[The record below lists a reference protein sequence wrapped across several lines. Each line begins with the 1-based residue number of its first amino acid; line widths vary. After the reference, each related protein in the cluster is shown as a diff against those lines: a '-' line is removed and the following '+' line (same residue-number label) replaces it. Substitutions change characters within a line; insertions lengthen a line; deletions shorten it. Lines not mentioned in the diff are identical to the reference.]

1 MDRTD
6 RIGRRLRLRDLQLL
20 DVVVR
25 SGSIA
30 KAAGQL
36 NLTQPAASKAI
47 TQLELA
53 IGVRLLDRSA
63 RGVVPT
69 TYGNALLRRGLTIFD
84 ELRQG
89 INDIEFLSDST
100 AGEVRVGCPEATLAG
115 LLPAIL
121 EQLGRQYLRLV
132 CSVTWLPPAIHPQLR
147 ELRER
152 RVDLLLM
159 RSFETN
165 AEHDLQAEL
174 LFHDAIRVAAGKRS
188 KWQRRRKIELS
199 ELVDEPW
206 IVTPPESE
214 PFMLLAQA
222 FEAKGLKVPSPSVV
236 STSVH
241 IANGLLPA
249 GRHVTILPES
259 ILRFG
264 TRRGDIKPLPVS
276 FPARPRP
283 IAIVT
288 LKNRTLSPG
297 ANLFIEA
304 ARQVTR
310 SLATANKKIVR
321 SR

>member
-1 MDRTD
+1 MDHAD
-6 RIGRRLRLRDLQLL
+6 RVGRRLRLRDLQLL
-20 DVVVR
+20 DAVVR

-36 NLTQPAASKAI
+36 SLTQPAASKAI
-47 TQLELA
+47 TQLELV

-63 RGVVPT
+63 RGVAPT
-69 TYGNALLRRGLTIFD
+69 PYGDALLKRGLTIFD

-121 EQLGRQYLRLV
+121 EQLGRQYPRLV
-132 CSVTWLPPAIHPQLR
+132 CSVTWLPPAIVPQLR

-159 RSFETN
+159 RSFEAN
-165 AEHDLQAEL
+165 AENDLQAEL

-188 KWQRRRKIELS
+188 KWHRRRKIDLS

-206 IVTPPESE
+206 IVTPPGSE
-214 PFMLLAQA
+214 PFMLLAEA
-222 FEAKGLKVPSPSVV
+222 FQAKGLKVPSPSVL

-241 IANGLLPA
+241 IANGLLPT

-264 TRRGDIKPLPVS
+264 TRRGDIKPLPVD
-276 FPARPRP
+276 FPAKPRP
-283 IAIVT
+283 IAIVA
-288 LKNRTLSPG
+288 LKNRTLSPA
-297 ANLFIEA
+297 ANLFVVA

-310 SLATANKKIVR
+310 SLATTNLKK
-321 SR
+321 

>member
-1 MDRTD
+1 MA
-6 RIGRRLRLRDLQLL
+6 
-20 DVVVR
+20 R

-47 TQLELA
+47 TQLEVA
-53 IGVRLLDRSA
+53 IGVRLLDRNA
-63 RGVVPT
+63 HGVAPT
-69 TYGNALLRRGLTIFD
+69 PYGNALLKRGLAIFD
-84 ELRQG
+84 EPRQG

-121 EQLGRQYLRLV
+121 EQLGRQYPRLV
-132 CSVTWLPPAIHPQLR
+132 CSVTWLPPAIDPQLR

-165 AEHDLQAEL
+165 AEDDLEAEL

-188 KWQRRRKIELS
+188 KWQRRRKIDLS

-206 IVTPPESE
+206 IVTPPGSE
-214 PFMLLAQA
+214 PFMLLAEA
-222 FEAKGLKVPSPSVV
+222 FQAKGLKVPSPNVL

-241 IANGLLPA
+241 IANGLLPT

-264 TRRGDIKPLPVS
+264 TRRDDIKVFPVD

-283 IAIVT
+283 ITIVT
-288 LKNRTLSPG
+288 LKKRTLSPA
-297 ANLFIEA
+297 ANLFVEA
-304 ARQVTR
+304 ARQ
-310 SLATANKKIVR
+310 SLDHLRRQPPNNSLIPAAQR

>member
-6 RIGRRLRLRDLQLL
+6 RVGRRLRLRDLQLL
-20 DVVVR
+20 DAVAR

-53 IGVRLLDRSA
+53 IGVRLLDRNA
-63 RGVVPT
+63 RGVAPT
-69 TYGNALLRRGLTIFD
+69 PYGNALLKRGLAIFD

-100 AGEVRVGCPEATLAG
+100 AGDVRVGCPEATLAG

-121 EQLGRQYLRLV
+121 EQLGRQYPRLV
-132 CSVTWLPPAIHPQLR
+132 CSVTWLPPAIDPQLR

-165 AEHDLQAEL
+165 PEDDLEAEL
-174 LFHDAIRVAAGKRS
+174 LFYDAIRIAAGKRS
-188 KWQRRRKIELS
+188 KWQRRRKIDLS

-206 IVTPPESE
+206 IVTPPGSE
-214 PFMLLAQA
+214 PFMLLAEA
-222 FEAKGLKVPSPSVV
+222 FQAKGLKVPSPNVL

-241 IANGLLPA
+241 IANGLLPT

-264 TRRGDIKPLPVS
+264 TRRDDIRALPVD

-283 IAIVT
+283 ITIVK
-288 LKNRTLSPG
+288 LKKRTLSPA
-297 ANLFIEA
+297 ANLFVGA

-310 SLATANKKIVR
+310 SLATATSKK
-321 SR
+321 

>member
-1 MDRTD
+1 MDHAD
-6 RIGRRLRLRDLQLL
+6 RVGRRLRLRDLQLL
-20 DVVVR
+20 DAVVR

-36 NLTQPAASKAI
+36 SLTQPAASKAI
-47 TQLELA
+47 TQLELV

-63 RGVVPT
+63 RGVAPT
-69 TYGNALLRRGLTIFD
+69 PYGDALLKRGLTIFD

-121 EQLGRQYLRLV
+121 EQLGRQYPRLV
-132 CSVTWLPPAIHPQLR
+132 CSVTWLPPAIVPQLR

-159 RSFETN
+159 RSFEAN
-165 AEHDLQAEL
+165 AENDLQAEL
-174 LFHDAIRVAAGKRS
+174 
-188 KWQRRRKIELS
+188 
-199 ELVDEPW
+199 
-206 IVTPPESE
+206 
-214 PFMLLAQA
+214 FMLLAEA
-222 FEAKGLKVPSPSVV
+222 FQAKGLKVPSPSVL

-241 IANGLLPA
+241 IANGLLPT

-264 TRRGDIKPLPVS
+264 TRRGDIKPLPVD
-276 FPARPRP
+276 FPAKPRP
-283 IAIVT
+283 IAIVA
-288 LKNRTLSPG
+288 LKNRTLSPA
-297 ANLFIEA
+297 ANLFVVA

-310 SLATANKKIVR
+310 SLATTNLKK
-321 SR
+321 

>member
-6 RIGRRLRLRDLQLL
+6 RVGRRLRLRDLQLL
-20 DVVVR
+20 DAVVR

-36 NLTQPAASKAI
+36 NLTQPAASKAV
-47 TQLELA
+47 TQLEFA
-53 IGVRLLDRSA
+53 IGVRLLDRNA
-63 RGVVPT
+63 RGVAPT
-69 TYGNALLRRGLTIFD
+69 PYGNALLKRGLAIFD

-121 EQLGRQYLRLV
+121 EQLGRQYPRLV
-132 CSVTWLPPAIHPQLR
+132 CSVTWLPPAIHAQLR

-165 AEHDLQAEL
+165 TEDDLEAEL

-188 KWQRRRKIELS
+188 KWHRRRKIDLS

-206 IVTPPESE
+206 IATPPESE
-214 PFMLLAQA
+214 PFMLLAEA
-222 FEAKGLKVPSPSVV
+222 FQAKGLKVPTPSVV

-241 IANGLLPA
+241 IANGLLPT

-264 TRRGDIKPLPVS
+264 ARRGDIKALPVD
-276 FPARPRP
+276 FPVRPRP
-283 IAIVT
+283 VAIVT
-288 LKNRTLSPG
+288 LKKRTLSPA
-297 ANLFIEA
+297 ANLFVGA
-304 ARQVTR
+304 ARQITQ
-310 SLATANKKIVR
+310 SLATATSKK
-321 SR
+321 